1 MSEEKRNARFHIRRS
16 YPCLVFVIVYVIF
29 ALIKSDKFLT
39 MANMKTIIQQ
49 SSVMAIAAVGM
60 LFVIVQ
66 GEIDLSVS
74 SVIGIAGYICADLA
88 QKNVPL
94 AIVAG
99 VLTGTVVGL
108 INGLLYTRL
117 KIPSMVVTGAMH
129 MILAGFMQIYSGSIS
144 INFSRGL
151 KSFGKF
157 PNLIVILAA
166 VVAVA
171 HILLKYRP
179 FGRYC
184 IAIGGDKEL
193 CRLNG
198 IPVQKINTMAFVVSG
213 SFAAIAGIVKGC
225 RIGFAIP
232 TAEIGYSF
240 ECITA
245 VALSGASITGGV
257 GSVFYTIIGAVTI
270 SMLNNGLAVT
280 GVTPQLRDVCTG
292 IILLLSVY
300 ISLKYK
306 KESVI

>member
-1 MSEEKRNARFHIRRS
+1 
-16 YPCLVFVIVYVIF
+16 
-29 ALIKSDKFLT
+29 
-39 MANMKTIIQQ
+39 MKTIIQQ

-74 SVIGIAGYICADLA
+74 SVIGLAGYICADLA

-94 AIVAG
+94 AILAG
-99 VLTGTVVGL
+99 ILTGTAVGL
-108 INGLLYTRL
+108 VNGLLYTRL
-117 KIPSMVVTGAMH
+117 KIPSLVVTGAMH
-129 MILAGFMQIYSGSIS
+129 MILAGLMQIYSGNVSLK
-144 INFSRGL
+144 FSGGM
-151 KSFGKF
+151 KAFGKF
-157 PNLIVILAA
+157 PNLMVILAA

-171 HILLKYRP
+171 HFLLKYRP

-184 IAIGGDKEL
+184 VAIGGDKEL

-213 SFAAIAGIVKGC
+213 LFAAIAGIVKGC
-225 RIGFAIP
+225 RIGFAVP